1 MTTSVLRSYKDWE
14 KKSEAI
20 QVEEDQY
27 RDENIVYDRVCVVC
41 GKRVKIEESSV
52 HLKVDAE
59 MISICCPLC
68 YEAYQKR
75 PSSFLALRALRVAQR
90 RAIHRGGGEIDG

>member
-1 MTTSVLRSYKDWE
+1 M
-14 KKSEAI
+14 
-20 QVEEDQY
+20 EEDQY

-41 GKRVKIEESSV
+41 RKGVKIEESSV
-52 HLKVDAE
+52 HLKVEGE

-75 PSSFLALRALRVAQR
+75 PSSFLALRALRVAQKR
-90 RAIHRGGGEIDG
+90 SIQPENIEIDR